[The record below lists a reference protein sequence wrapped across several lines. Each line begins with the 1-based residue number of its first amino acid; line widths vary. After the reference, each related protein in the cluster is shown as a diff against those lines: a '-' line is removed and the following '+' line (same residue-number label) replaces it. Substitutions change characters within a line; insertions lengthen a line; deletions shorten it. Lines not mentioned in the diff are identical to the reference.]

1 MAGARA
7 AVGRRKASAR
17 PPPPPPPPA
26 GRRRNKGA
34 RRVRR
39 CGQFICAFRRSASPY
54 FFGGE
59 HFVPFV
65 AKARMRMHRENESLF
80 HLSPEGR
87 GRANEV
93 SEGEGVRKPGI
104 FLVRPSPLTPPSPL
118 RGEGVHDRRANGK

>member
-1 MAGARA
+1 MAEARA
-7 AVGRRKASAR
+7 AAGRRKASAL
-17 PPPPPPPPA
+17 
-26 GRRRNKGA
+26 
-34 RRVRR
+34 
-39 CGQFICAFRRSASPY
+39 RSARAASDDAAQDLRLSALCLPL

-87 GRANEV
+87 GRVSGAN
-93 SEGEGVRKPGI
+93 EGEGVRTLEI

-118 RGEGVHDRRANGK
+118 RGEGVASRRENG